1 MATRPPMDYA
11 GPMLDSPF
19 GSIPVNLV
27 RQLVRGPAILVAIAA
42 LQLIAS
48 H

>member
-1 MATRPPMDYA
+1 MDYA

-19 GSIPVNLV
+19 GSVPINLF
-27 RQLVRGPAILVAIAA
+27 RQLLRGPAILVAIAA
-42 LQLIAS
+42 LQLIAT